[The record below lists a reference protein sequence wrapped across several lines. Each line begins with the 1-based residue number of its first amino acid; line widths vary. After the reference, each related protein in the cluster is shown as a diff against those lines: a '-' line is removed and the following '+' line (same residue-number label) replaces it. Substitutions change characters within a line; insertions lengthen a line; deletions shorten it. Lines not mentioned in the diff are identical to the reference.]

1 MFAKKKGV
9 LQQFALTQK
18 ESALNI
24 ATKAYFSRL
33 IAGKNL
39 VTRKEPH
46 ANLKLQ
52 YRRVLELS
60 FVAALTLVV
69 GLTQMGRAFSLTS
82 KSIEKVDIIIE
93 VADIPPTKQLHRPP
107 PPPRP
112 SVPVPS
118 ESENIPEDLTIASTE
133 LDLSDLPPPPAPPE
147 DDGSIIFVAYDEP
160 PKIKG
165 GMKELAKH
173 LKYPRLAQNAG
184 VEGIVFVKV
193 LVSADGKTE
202 RTEII
207 KVKPANMGFEKSA
220 MDAIKKVQWEPAKQ
234 RDRNIRV
241 WVSIPVQF
249 KLINS

>member
-1 MFAKKKGV
+1 MFANKKGV
-9 LQQFALTQK
+9 FQQFALTQK

-24 ATKAYFSRL
+24 ATKAYFSRHL
-33 IAGKNL
+33 AGKNL

-46 ANLKLQ
+46 ANLKLE

-60 FVAALTLVV
+60 FIAALTLIV
-69 GLTQMGRAFSLTS
+69 GLTQLGRAFSLTS
-82 KSIEKVDIIIE
+82 KPIEKVDIIIE
-93 VADIPPTKQLHRPP
+93 VADIPPTEQLRRP

-112 SVPVPS
+112 SIPVPS
-118 ESENIPEDLTIASTE
+118 ESEDIPEDLTIASTE

-147 DDGSIIFVAYDEP
+147 DDDSTIFVAYDEP

-193 LVSADGKTE
+193 LVSANGKTE

-207 KVKPANMGFEKSA
+207 KAKPANMGFEKSA

-234 RDRNIRV
+234 RDRKIRV

-249 KLINS
+249 KLISS